1 MQKDSL
7 KPKTKRIRS
16 RQVGRG
22 GKRGKTSGRGHKGQ
36 KARAGS
42 KIRPEIR
49 DFIKTIPKLRG
60 HSSKSISRNRCYAVN
75 VKDLENNFSDGDE
88 VNPKTVLDKGLLK
101 VKKSVSSKVKIK
113 ILANGDLSKKLKVS
127 GCQISETAKEKIK
140 KAGGSFSEI

>member
-7 KPKTKRIRS
+7 KPNTKRTRS

-36 KARAGS
+36 KSRAGR

-60 HSSKSISRNRCYAVN
+60 HASEVVSKPKHYVVN
-75 VKDLENNFSDGDE
+75 LNALEGAFSDGDQVSPDTLRE
-88 VNPKTVLDKGLLK
+88 KGLLK
-101 VKKSVSSKVKIK
+101 IKKGVSSKVKVK
-113 ILANGDLSKKLKVS
+113 ILSDGELTKKITVSDCEMSK
-127 GCQISETAKEKIK
+127 TARGKIE
-140 KAGGSFSEI
+140 KAGGTVKS

>member
-7 KPKTKRIRS
+7 KPKSKRIKS

-22 GKRGKTSGRGHKGQ
+22 GKRGKTSGKGHKGQ

-49 DFIKTIPKLRG
+49 DYIKTIPKLRG
-60 HSSKSISRNRCYAVN
+60 HSSKTVSRNKCYAVN
-75 VKDLENNFSDGDE
+75 TKDLEDNFSDGDE
-88 VNPKTVLDKGLLK
+88 VNPKSVLEKGLLK

-127 GCQISETAKEKIK
+127 GCYLSETAKEKIE
-140 KAGGSFSEI
+140 KAGGSFTEV